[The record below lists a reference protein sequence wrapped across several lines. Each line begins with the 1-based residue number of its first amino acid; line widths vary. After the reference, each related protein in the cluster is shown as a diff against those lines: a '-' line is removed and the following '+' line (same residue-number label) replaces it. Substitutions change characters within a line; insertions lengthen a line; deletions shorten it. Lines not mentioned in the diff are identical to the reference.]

1 MKNYFTAIVTV
12 SFIAALM
19 TGCGSMN
26 SSHSESTKTGAV
38 SPAQTAGMRA
48 PVRTAATQTPVR
60 TAATQT
66 SAQVNTAAAPTPEPT
81 NNYIYN
87 TYTYD
92 TTEDYIYV
100 YDSDP
105 EYVYTYDT
113 TEDYIYVNDS
123 DPGYEYTYDTE
134 ICYDYTY
141 EPDEDFIYT
150 CASDTEYNYTWDT
163 DEDYTY
169 TCASDTE
176 YDYTWDTDEDFIYTC
191 ASDTEYDY
199 IWDTDEDFIYTC
211 ASDTEYD
218 YTWDTDED
226 FICTYDTDEDLVCT
240 EAAPVSME
248 DTTETS
254 DSEST
259 EDRLISWA
267 MAYFEKETGESAQ
280 YCECTAQSDGTYALE
295 LYNVVED
302 FDGTSRCASLAWYWV
317 DEDGYGTD
325 ILGETVNIHP

>member
-176 YDYTWDTDEDFIYTC
+176 YDYTWDTDEDFI
-191 ASDTEYDY
+191 
-199 IWDTDEDFIYTC
+199 
-211 ASDTEYD
+211 
-218 YTWDTDED
+218 
-226 FICTYDTDEDLVCT
+226 CTYDTDEDLVCT

-302 FDGTSRCASLAWYWV
+302 FDGTSRCAALAWYWV
-317 DEDGYGTD
+317 NEDGYGTD
-325 ILGETVNIHP
+325 LLGETVNIHP